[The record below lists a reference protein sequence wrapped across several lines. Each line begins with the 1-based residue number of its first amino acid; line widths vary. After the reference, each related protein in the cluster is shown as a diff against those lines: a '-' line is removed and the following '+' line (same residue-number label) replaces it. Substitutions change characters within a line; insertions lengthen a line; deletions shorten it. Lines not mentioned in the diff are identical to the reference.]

1 MADSA
6 KPPEAGG
13 SISETM
19 FPDVKT
25 TLNLFGIHKR
35 QVRGNWQ
42 YPLHHHPQYEIN
54 YLLDGR
60 QVMSVGGI
68 EYAQGPGDLLLIRP
82 GELHNSRSGDG
93 RPFTYFCLHF
103 DLDDRLFLPMLG
115 RLEQVLFKED
125 SALARKVSPI
135 LRKMLEPELD
145 PDSRSVSAR
154 MRLQSAVFELFALL
168 WDAVSQEVS
177 QLPPRTYGKEELAHE
192 IAGRLQSI
200 SVLRFE
206 PGQGRTRGRASGRSP
221 RSSASASPIAAG
233 CSARCTAS
241 PPAHTGPRSSCMN
254 PGICCPTRS
263 IRSRWSPACSAIA
276 TSPTSAASS
285 SAGPAS
291 LLPNTGSSCMSDPC
305 CNRRFQSGGL
315 DGSLDGGLDTCS
327 GCLRRRIRAFPFA
340 I

>member
-206 PGQGRTRGRASGRSP
+206 PGQGRDEGQGIREIASELGISVSHCGRVFREVYGQSP
-221 RSSASASPIAAG
+221 RAYWSSLVLHESRHLLSDSKYSIQMVAGMLGYRDIAHFSRQFKRWTGFSP
-233 CSARCTAS
+233 SEYRKQL
-241 PPAHTGPRSSCMN
+241 HV
-254 PGICCPTRS
+254 
-263 IRSRWSPACSAIA
+263 
-276 TSPTSAASS
+276 
-285 SAGPAS
+285 
-291 LLPNTGSSCMSDPC
+291 
-305 CNRRFQSGGL
+305 
-315 DGSLDGGLDTCS
+315 
-327 GCLRRRIRAFPFA
+327 
-340 I
+340 